1 MTAVLT
7 SCFSYLASVHTLRVP
22 ELPRLNYGVEIIST
36 ERFLAGD
43 GPIVAGALSALGHSV
58 TLTTNP
64 IGDDQDGHAI
74 AQHLHRWGVNLA
86 PHPLALDK
94 TRTNVV
100 ICDDAGNR
108 TWFSGLRGITDQL
121 RQIDLGTI
129 ARAQAVYVDC
139 YEVLADTPRPV
150 VETAL
155 NTGADLYLNLGGSP
169 PPPWLDTAMAGRQAR
184 VIQTNADEGNLDAA
198 TRLLDELFEL
208 RAADIAVVTAGR
220 DGAIARATT
229 GAVVSAPALAVT
241 VRQVQGAGA
250 VFSAALVDALHQG
263 MELQPGLRTACVAG
277 SLWCERTTEAP
288 FPDRMQLADRMSQ

>member
-1 MTAVLT
+1 MDKIATVTGQIGVRPCRVGMVCEPGTASVISAANLAASVWGGMYFPLLT
-7 SCFSYLASVHTLRVP
+7 SGDEDASR
-22 ELPRLNYGVEIIST
+22 RIA
-36 ERFLAGD
+36 R
-43 GPIVAGALSALGHSV
+43 ALGV
-58 TLTTNP
+58 DVLYAV
-64 IGDDQDGHAI
+64 DDTPGSKAMASQPGY
-74 AQHLHRWGVNLA
+74 
-86 PHPLALDK
+86 
-94 TRTNVV
+94 
-100 ICDDAGNR
+100 
-108 TWFSGLRGITDQL
+108 
-121 RQIDLGTI
+121 

-155 NTGADLYLNLGGSP
+155 NAGADLYLNLGGSS
-169 PPPWLDTAMAGRQAR
+169 PPPWLGTAMAGRQAR
-184 VIQTNADEGNLDAA
+184 VIQTNADEDNLDAA

-220 DGAIARATT
+220 DGAIARTRA

-250 VFSAALVDALHQG
+250 VFSAAFVDALHQG
-263 MELQPGLRTACVAG
+263 MELQPSLRTACVAG